1 MLEGTLKGIVV
12 GCSLPPNFIR
22 AGILLVLSQAQVYIE
37 PTLSINPYVYLEN
50 PYLLFWVIV
59 FKIEQKDDI

>member
-12 GCSLPPNFIR
+12 GCSPPHFIR
-22 AGILLVLSQAQVYIE
+22 AGILLVLSQVWVYIE

-59 FKIEQKDDI
+59 FKIEQKDGI